1 MRKGSVVR
9 EGRTPERDA
18 MATYLQPAKG
28 SKSLPERSLFNTM
41 KHRADRRIADY
52 TTTRTSSPSLTP
64 SHCTATRSA
73 SASLTRIL
81 PVKLNEDVRANDS
94 R

>member
-1 MRKGSVVR
+1 MKKGSVVR
-9 EGRTPERDA
+9 EGGTPGRDA
-18 MATYLQPAKG
+18 MATYLRPAKG
-28 SKSLPERSLFNTM
+28 STSLPERSLLFTV
-41 KHRADRRIADY
+41 KYRAGRPIADY
-52 TTTRTSSPSLTP
+52 TTTPTSSPSLTP

-81 PVKLNEDVRANDS
+81 PVKLREDVRANDS